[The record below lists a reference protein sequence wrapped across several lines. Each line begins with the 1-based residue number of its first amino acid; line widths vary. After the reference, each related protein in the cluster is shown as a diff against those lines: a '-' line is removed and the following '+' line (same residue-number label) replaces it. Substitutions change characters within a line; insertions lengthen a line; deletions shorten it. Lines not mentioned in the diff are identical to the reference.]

1 MNVSTILLIT
11 GAALVAL
18 LGWAGAVSSGPQ
30 IAARLESRV
39 EQRLEALDD
48 AQVQV
53 RFTTNNGL
61 YTRHPTLL
69 GGERYDETR
78 RGEIAR
84 IVAGTPG
91 VGGIRWS
98 DSLLASVASSQAA
111 QNPLHCQEDVESL
124 LSARTIRFEEGSA
137 ELDEASEA
145 LIDEVAEALR
155 PCLGAIIAL
164 DGHTD
169 RSGSESRNVSLSY
182 QRAQAVRAALM
193 QQGIPADGLRV
204 RGLGS
209 RQPVPGL
216 APADPAN
223 RRIEFRVL
231 QQVPLEPTP
240 IDTPAPR

>member
-1 MNVSTILLIT
+1 MSRVYLSILL
-11 GAALVAL
+11 GAVLVAL
-18 LGWAGAVSSGPQ
+18 LGWAGASASAPV
-30 IAARLESRV
+30 IAQRLEDRAQARLEG
-39 EQRLEALDD
+39 LD
-48 AQVQV
+48 AGQVTV
-53 RFTTNNGL
+53 RFTTDNGL
-61 YTRHPTLL
+61 YTRHPTLV
-69 GGERYDETR
+69 GGESYGEAQRA
-78 RGEIAR
+78 EIAR
-84 IVAGTPG
+84 TVAATPG

-98 DSLLASVASSQAA
+98 DSLIASVASSQVA

-124 LSARTIRFEEGSA
+124 LRARTIRFEEGSA
-137 ELDEASEA
+137 ELDATSSD
-145 LIDEVAEALR
+145 LLDEVAEALQ

-169 RSGSESRNVSLSY
+169 RSGPESRNVSLSY
-182 QRAQAVRAALM
+182 QRAQSVRAALM
-193 QQGIPADGLRV
+193 QRGIPADGLRV

-216 APADPAN
+216 APEDPAN